1 MTNTHTAASTPNIK
15 RFLVK
20 DDWKDYQVTLEVN
33 MDILTEEKATM
44 INDFWTSAE
53 DRLDECDGNVR
64 ATVVR
69 LFGQNAICTFLQ
81 DGGVCTSSDWVLSR
95 IFKELRGEEG
105 WGGEG
110 DTPGTFGWCGIRVVS
125 ADVEL
130 PSFDDMH
137 LKEVLP

>member
-1 MTNTHTAASTPNIK
+1 MNNTHNETLPTNIK
-15 RFLVK
+15 RFRVK
-20 DDWKDYQVTLEVN
+20 DDWKDYEVVLEVD
-33 MDILTEEKATM
+33 MDILTEEKATL
-44 INDFWTSAE
+44 INGFWTSAE

-81 DGGVCTSSDWVLSR
+81 DGGVCTSKGSFLAR
-95 IFKELRGEEG
+95 ISKDLRAEEG

-130 PSFDDMH
+130 PRFDDVH
-137 LKEVLP
+137 LKEVQP